1 MTNEQAAQPA
11 APRPG
16 RRVFTVEELSSM
28 APGLGTLM
36 PEVGNRT
43 WKLYYAAEAG
53 NWPMA
58 NFQAREIR
66 GLMARGA
73 FTRPNFEADLK
84 SYIDEI
90 WAKVQEAVAAEDF
103 EAFKVVFDEAVASA
117 NDYHVSTKRPYIV
130 WKLPDYPPPDLD
142 MTPQK

>member
-1 MTNEQAAQPA
+1 MTNEEATSQPTQ
-11 APRPG
+11 PRPA
-16 RRVFTVEELSSM
+16 RPVFSIEELSSL
-28 APGLGTLM
+28 APGLGTIM
-36 PEVGNRT
+36 PDIGIRT
-43 WKLYYAAEAG
+43 WKLFYAAEAG

-66 GLMARGA
+66 GLFARGA

-84 SYIDEI
+84 TYVDDVWSEI
-90 WAKVQEAVAAEDF
+90 QEAIKNQNFAE
-103 EAFKVVFDEAVASA
+103 FKVVFDEAVASA

-142 MTPQK
+142 LTPH